1 METFSLWLDE
11 VCHLVWDQFIVVS
24 DSPKLNQL
32 LSSDIRSP
40 SVHTQSRTW
49 VTHYLIA
56 CLPLQEGLR
65 DLTSMLCFPF
75 IGITTFPRGD
85 AAFITPP
92 GLSSSKLSTKSIG
105 NWVLH
110 SLRKNCHTVIRS
122 ILPDDE
128 VSLSIT
134 FFFVLI
140 EPHNVRIK
148 L

>member
-1 METFSLWLDE
+1 
-11 VCHLVWDQFIVVS
+11 
-24 DSPKLNQL
+24 
-32 LSSDIRSP
+32 
-40 SVHTQSRTW
+40 
-49 VTHYLIA
+49 
-56 CLPLQEGLR
+56 
-65 DLTSMLCFPF
+65 MLCFPF

-92 GLSSSKLSTKSIG
+92 GLSSSKLPTKSIG

-110 SLRKNCHTVIRS
+110 SLRKNCHTGIIRS